1 MNIPDTTDFMI
12 LGFTVIF
19 VPMIIYVISLATRY
33 KKYKADIIY
42 LENEE

>member
-19 VPMIIYVISLATRY
+19 VPMIAYLISLAFRI
-33 KKYKADIIY
+33 KKYKEEIEY
-42 LENEE
+42 LEKN

>member
-1 MNIPDTTDFMI
+1 MNIPETTDFMI

-19 VPMIIYVISLATRY
+19 VPMIIYIISLATRY
-33 KKYKADIIY
+33 KKYKTEINY

>member
-19 VPMIIYVISLATRY
+19 VPMIAYLVTIAYRI
-33 KKYKADIIY
+33 KKYKADIEY
-42 LENEE
+42 LESNE